1 MDSMDNC
8 KKCNCDCHCNVSEH
22 SEAKGIYNCQS
33 CECAKSKAQDLTYE
47 YAGAEN
53 GGLDIDDTGECESC
67 Q

>member
-22 SEAKGIYNCQS
+22 SEAKGICNCQS
-33 CECAKSKAQDLTYE
+33 CECVKSKAQDLTYK

-53 GGLDIDDTGECESC
+53 GGLVIDDTGECESC

>member
-8 KKCNCDCHCNVSEH
+8 KKCEHPCHC
-22 SEAKGIYNCQS
+22 GIDSGCQCNCES
-33 CECAKSKAQDLTYE
+33 CDCAKSKAQDLTYE

-53 GGLDIDDTGECESC
+53 GGLVIDDTGECESC

>member
-8 KKCNCDCHCNVSEH
+8 KKCNCDCHCIVSEH
-22 SEAKGIYNCQS
+22 SEAKGICNCQS
-33 CECAKSKAQDLTYE
+33 CECAKSKAQDLTYK

-53 GGLDIDDTGECESC
+53 GGLVIDDTGECESC